1 VRGGRREEREGSTMD
16 VPAGGEEA
24 FDLEQYR
31 RDCEAEFQQYLDV
44 VGRDTPEGQALLREW
59 EAAKAPIPPP
69 TNADAGQTQ
78 LIDLRL
84 LEYSPL
90 HRRTG
95 PSPEEQT
102 SLERSIEANG
112 LRNPI
117 EVRPRGDKFEIISG
131 HRRFEAYETLL
142 DGAKTDSE
150 RAKYQAI
157 AAKVRPGASD
167 LDVVRWGIAEDLIR
181 DEFPP
186 ADAARSLDLLR
197 NLEPKLSSAQK
208 LSDATGLHPKR
219 IGRYLQLVKAPAV
232 VQEAVRVGMT
242 VDVDADGDEGAHQAQ
257 RQLELLSALQF
268 SRLHAALSRKEAT
281 GKREDDG
288 DAEKASG
295 SEKPLATEGDGP
307 SPEEEESVAD
317 RKTREAIARAL
328 KEKWGWREVKRYVDK
343 AIGPLDPTRPKKVG
357 RPGAPFKWN
366 QRRLQVD
373 VERLDALDASQ
384 KAELRKVIE
393 QILTRL

>member
-1 VRGGRREEREGSTMD
+1 MD
-16 VPAGGEEA
+16 VPAGSEEA
-24 FDLEQYR
+24 FDLEQYK
-31 RDCEAEFQQYLDV
+31 RDCETEIQQCLDV
-44 VGRDTPEGQALLREW
+44 IGRDTPEGKALLLEW

-69 TNADAGQTQ
+69 KKADAEETQ

-84 LEYSPL
+84 LVPSSL

-112 LRNPI
+112 LRDPV
-117 EVRPRGDKFEIISG
+117 EVRPRDGGKYEIISG
-131 HRRFEAYETLL
+131 HHRAEAYQALL
-142 DGAKTDSE
+142 DRATTESE

-157 AAKVRPGASD
+157 PAKVRVGATD

-181 DEFPP
+181 DEFPA

-197 NLEPKLSSAQK
+197 TLDPTLTSAQK
-208 LSDATGLHPKR
+208 LSDATGVPLKR
-219 IGRYLQLVKAPAV
+219 VRRFLQLLKAPAV
-232 VQEAVRVGMT
+232 VQEAARVGVT
-242 VDVDADGDEGAHQAQ
+242 VEVDADGDEGAHQVT
-257 RQLELLSALQF
+257 RKLELMAAIEF
-268 SRLHAALSRKEAT
+268 SRLHAAFSRKEGT
-281 GKREDDG
+281 GKGEEDG
-288 DAEKASG
+288 TQLEEPSSDAVKFSG
-295 SEKPLATEGDGP
+295 SETPVAVQGDGSS

-317 RKTREAIARAL
+317 RKTREAIERAL
-328 KEKWGWREVKRYVDK
+328 KENWGFREVKRYVDQ
-343 AIGPLDPTRPKKVG
+343 AIGAPDPTRPKKVG

-366 QRRLQVD
+366 KRRLQVD
-373 VERLDALDASQ
+373 VELLDALDASQ